1 MRVVVGVDSSTQST
15 KVEVRELTTGAV
27 LGRGS
32 APHPAT
38 TPPCSEQHPEAWW
51 TAFEAAHA
59 EAMRA
64 LGTVEVAGIS
74 VAGQQH
80 GMVTLDSHGAVVRA
94 AKLWNDT
101 ESAFDAEQLW
111 SALPGGPGAWAV
123 ATGSVP
129 VAAFTISK
137 LGWLARVEPDSF
149 ARTATVL
156 LPHDWMTFRL
166 TGNHVTDR
174 GDASGTGYWS
184 PAEARYRT
192 DLLGLVADADW
203 PSMLPRVAGPTE
215 VVGEWN
221 GVPVACG
228 TGDNMGAALGIGL
241 QAGTAVVSVGTSGT
255 AYTVAA
261 RPTSDTSGAVAG
273 FASADGRFLPL
284 VCTLNA
290 GKVLAAVARL
300 LSVDHDGLDQLAA
313 ESTAGAS
320 GLTMLPYF
328 DGERT
333 PNLPGATGWLTG
345 LRSDVGRDDMAR
357 AAIEGVC
364 CSLLDAVDELARHA
378 PVQRVLLTGGGARS
392 EAVRGV
398 FAGLSPWPVEVVDAD
413 EAVATGAAV
422 QAGAVAEGVEHA
434 EVARRWGLGVSR
446 EVRPWSAGGD
456 VRHRYA
462 MARERAEAEARR

>member
-15 KVEVRELTTGAV
+15 KVEVRHLDTGAV

-38 TPPCSEQHPEAWW
+38 TPPRSEQHPESWW
-51 TAFEAAHA
+51 SAFEAAHA
-59 EAMRA
+59 EAMGSVGA
-64 LGTVEVAGIS
+64 VDVVGIS

-80 GMVTLDSHGAVVRA
+80 GMVTLDRDGGVVRA

-101 ESAFDAEQLW
+101 ESALDAERLC
-111 SALPGGPGAWAV
+111 SALPGGPSGWAAAV
-123 ATGSVP
+123 GSVP

-137 LGWLARVEPDSF
+137 LGWLARAEPQSL
-149 ARTATVL
+149 ARTAAVL

-166 TGNHVTDR
+166 TGEYVTDR

-184 PAEARYRT
+184 PAEEQYRT
-192 DLLGLVADADW
+192 DLLGLVADVDW
-203 PSMLPRVAGPTE
+203 PSMLPRVAAPNE
-215 VVGEWN
+215 IVGEWN

-255 AYTVAA
+255 AYTVASE
-261 RPTSDTSGAVAG
+261 PTADASGAVAG
-273 FASADGRFLPL
+273 FASADGRYLPL

-300 LSVDHDGLDQLAA
+300 LAVDHDGLDHLAA
-313 ESTAGAS
+313 QSTAGS
-320 GLTMLPYF
+320 RGLTLLPYF

-333 PNLPGATGWLTG
+333 PNLPGASGWLTG
-345 LRSDVGRDDMAR
+345 LRTDVGRDDVAR
-357 AAIEGVC
+357 AAVEGVC

-378 PVQRVLLTGGGARS
+378 PVRRVLLTGGGARS

-398 FAGLSPWPVEVVDAD
+398 FAGLSPWPVQVVDAD
-413 EAVATGAAV
+413 EAVAAGAAV
-422 QAGAVAEGVEHA
+422 QACAVAEGIDHA
-434 EVARRWGLGVSR
+434 EVARRWGLGAANDVVPWTAGG
-446 EVRPWSAGGD
+446 EVRE
-456 VRHRYA
+456 RYA
-462 MARERAEAEARR
+462 AARERAEAEARR